1 MPDHTF
7 DAPIVCPEQKVQP
20 AWIDYNDHMNMAY
33 YSLAFDLSL
42 DYVYEQLGL
51 GPDYKQG
58 SCCTTFSL
66 EAHVMYL
73 REVVLGD
80 PLRVTYQLLD
90 WDAKR
95 LHFIGQM
102 YHGEQGY
109 LAATSEQISM
119 HISLET
125 RRGTPF
131 PQELQAR
138 IQAVMAAHASLSR
151 PPQVGHVIGIPR
163 K

>member
-1 MPDHTF
+1 MPAPTF

-42 DYVYEQLGL
+42 DHVYDRLGL

-58 SCCTTFSL
+58 ACCTTFSL

-73 REVVLGD
+73 REVLLGD
-80 PLRVTYQLLD
+80 PLCVTYQMLD
-90 WDAKR
+90 WDVKR

-102 YHGEQGY
+102 YHAEEGY

-125 RRGTPF
+125 RRSAPF
-131 PQELQAR
+131 PADIQAR
-138 IQAVMAAHASLSR
+138 IAALMAAHAALPR

>member
-1 MPDHTF
+1 MPAPTF

-42 DYVYEQLGL
+42 DYVYELLGL

-58 SCCTTFSL
+58 SRCTTFSL

-73 REVVLGD
+73 QEVMLGD

-90 WDAKR
+90 CDAKR
-95 LHFIGQM
+95 LHLMGQM
-102 YHGEQGY
+102 FHAEQGY

-125 RRGTPF
+125 RRSAPF
-131 PQELQAR
+131 PTEIQAR
-138 IQAVMAAHASLSR
+138 IEALMAAHASLPR
-151 PPQVGHVIGIPR
+151 PSQVGHRIGIPR

>member
-1 MPDHTF
+1 MPSSSF

-20 AWIDYNDHMNMAY
+20 AWIDYNEHMNMAY
-33 YSLAFDLSL
+33 YSLVFDLSL

-51 GPDYKQG
+51 GPDYKQ
-58 SCCTTFSL
+58 SSRCTTFSL

-73 REVVLGD
+73 REVGLGD
-80 PLRVTYQLLD
+80 PLRITYQLLD
-90 WDAKR
+90 CDAKR
-95 LHFIGQM
+95 LHFMAQM
-102 YHGEQGY
+102 FHAEQGY

-125 RRGTPF
+125 RRSAPF
-131 PQELQAR
+131 PADLQAR
-138 IQAVMAAHASLSR
+138 IEALLAAHASLPR